1 MQDASDF
8 EAATGIKWRSCFTDV
23 PDDGNCLMHAVWLGL
38 TTLLKVRTL
47 FRSWHMLTCATYA
60 DGVLTYAD
68 VC

>member
-38 TTLLKVRTL
+38 TTLLKVLAL
-47 FRSWHMLTCATYA
+47 FKS
-60 DGVLTYAD
+60 
-68 VC
+68 